1 MTGNSKCSNPKFQ
14 NRTKIGL
21 KAKRIFIIILDGC
34 GVGEL
39 PDAGNYGDLGSN
51 TLGNLSRAVPGG
63 LALPNLGSLGLGNII
78 EIQGVPPRENALGCW
93 GKMAEVSAGK
103 DSTSGHWELAGLVT
117 EKPFPTY
124 PQGFP
129 PEVLEPFQKAIG
141 RGVLGNKAASG
152 TEIIKELGDEHV
164 RTGKPVVYTS
174 ADSVFQIACHQ
185 DIVPLETLYHW
196 CQTARKILVGPHA
209 VGRVIA
215 RPFVGSSGNYRR
227 VGGNRKDFSVEP
239 PRQILLDLARDSG
252 LQVIGVGKICDLYAG
267 RGLTSCLHSDSNPDG
282 MDKFLE
288 TIPQLEKGLL
298 LMNLVEFDMTWG
310 HRNDVPGFHK
320 GLRDFDAWLPKVMS
334 MMEEGDLLLIT
345 ADHGN
350 DPTTPSTDHSR
361 EYVPL
366 LAWGPGLASGK
377 NLGTRGSMADLGAT
391 VAEALGLGPIG
402 AGKSFW
408 DELSKG

>member
-1 MTGNSKCSNPKFQ
+1 MT
-14 NRTKIGL
+14 
-21 KAKRIFIIILDGC
+21 AKRAFIIILDGC

-39 PDAGNYGDLGSN
+39 PDAGKYGDRGSN

-63 LALPNLGSLGLGNII
+63 LKLPNLGWLGLGNII
-78 EIQGVPPRENALGCW
+78 EISGVSPRPDTLGSW

-124 PQGFP
+124 PRGFP
-129 PEVLEPFQKAIG
+129 PDILEPFQKAIG

-152 TEIIKELGDEHV
+152 TEIIAELGDEHV
-164 RTGKPVVYTS
+164 RTGKPIVYTS

-185 DIVPLETLYHW
+185 EAVPLERLYDW
-196 CQTARKILVGPHA
+196 CRVARQILVGEHA

-215 RPFVGSSGNYRR
+215 RPFVGAFGNYQR
-227 VGGNRKDFSVEP
+227 VGGNRRDFSVEP
-239 PRQILLDLARDSG
+239 PRPTLLDRAKDSDR
-252 LQVIGVGKICDLYAG
+252 QVIGVGKICDLYAG
-267 RGLTSCLHSDSNPDG
+267 RGLTECLHSDSNRDG
-282 MDKFLE
+282 MSKFLE
-288 TIPQLEKGLL
+288 TIPGLKQGLL

-310 HRNDVPGFHK
+310 HRNDVPGFHS
-320 GLRDFDAWLPKVMS
+320 GLSEFDGWLPKLMS
-334 MMEEGDLLLIT
+334 ALDKDDLLIIT

-366 LAWGPGLASGK
+366 LAWGPGLSTGK

-402 AGKSFW
+402 AGTSFW
-408 DELSKG
+408 MEISGP